1 MYSAMKS
8 TLEDQRKW
16 KVTSKLRPGVWVKVT
31 QIEEGPVE
39 GRCGESSRQRGK
51 TAKAKPFGQTLSP
64 VCTAGQEGLEVCA
77 TWAKPGRVF
86 MTVNSDVG
94 AESGANS

>member
-31 QIEEGPVE
+31 QIEEGPME
-39 GRCGESSRQRGK
+39 GRCGESS
-51 TAKAKPFGQTLSP
+51 SP

-77 TWAKPGRVF
+77 TWTKPGRVF